1 MTAQTNDLHVADDV
15 LVRMVD
21 DETFAHELTYAHSHV
36 ETCSVCTERLSTVAR
51 RTNSLRALLQVADP
65 GMPLMQPPSPSSAG
79 IPLALRA
86 PRRRYAVP
94 VWLKA
99 AAVVLVI
106 AGAAVMASPLRARVL
121 GWISEAFGPPTPA
134 PTVVPGEPASA
145 GRASVEFV
153 PVGDVLTI
161 EVMDAEAGGELRIG
175 VNDDRTVVART
186 LNATSAVELLVLP
199 AGLRI
204 ANTAG
209 RATYDVSVPAQITRI
224 RVQIGQEAPFEL
236 EAGLLPRVIL
246 LGAQPE
252 ASTGNGGNARVR
264 TVAVL

>member
-1 MTAQTNDLHVADDV
+1 MTTQSNDLHVADDV

-21 DETFAHELTYAHSHV
+21 DETFAHELTYAHSHLV
-36 ETCSVCTERLSTVAR
+36 TCSVCTARLSTVER
-51 RTNSLRALLQVADP
+51 RTNSLRALLQGADP
-65 GMPLMQPPSPSSAG
+65 GMPAMRPPSPASVQLPHTPPSS
-79 IPLALRA
+79 
-86 PRRRYAVP
+86 RRRYAAP
-94 VWLKA
+94 AWLKA

-121 GWISEAFGPPTPA
+121 GWISDAFGPPTPA

-153 PVGDVLTI
+153 PVGHELTMEI
-161 EVMDAEAGGELRIG
+161 VDAEAGGELRIG
-175 VNDDRTVVART
+175 VNEGRAVVARA

-204 ANTAG
+204 VNTAG

-236 EAGLLPRVIL
+236 EAGQLPRVIL

-252 ASTGNGGNARVR
+252 ASTGNGGGPPG
-264 TVAVL
+264 